1 MIQSLISFFQKL
13 WALAKRHRIL
23 TSVLVVLCL
32 VFTGFSAYIGF
43 VFMAVLLLPVA
54 LLAWWFIQIVQKR
67 KAYVGTAEAINVVAS
82 IALASVAVFA
92 LIQLIPYG
100 KSHSNPPVT
109 GEPKWANNATR
120 DLMVRA
126 CFGCH
131 SNEVEYPSYANVA
144 PISWAVQSHTEEAR
158 DAVNYSEFGSS
169 DGEFDGTIESIQEG
183 SMPPSYFTR
192 FGLHQDSILTAAET
206 KQLIAGLLLTPGMG
220 ENENEK

>member
-1 MIQSLISFFQKL
+1 MPCLYRFQCI
-13 WALAKRHRIL
+13 HR
-23 TSVLVVLCL
+23 LCL
-32 VFTGFSAYIGF
+32 HGGSVIARSTPRVVVHSDCS
-43 VFMAVLLLPVA
+43 
-54 LLAWWFIQIVQKR
+54 
-67 KAYVGTAEAINVVAS
+67 KAQGICGHSRSHQRGRIYRACLGRCLCAHQ
-82 IALASVAVFA
+82 F
-92 LIQLIPYG
+92 IPYG
-100 KSHSNPPVT
+100 KSHSNPLIT
-109 GEPKWANNATR
+109 GEPKWADDTTR

-144 PISWAVQSHTEEAR
+144 PISWAVESHTEEAR